1 MDHVFHR
8 NLNYSYPLID
18 RGEGVYLIDDK
29 GKKYLDGAA
38 GAVSV
43 SLGYSNQEVIKAMG
57 EQAKKVP
64 FVHTMRFETDVLH
77 RCCTKITQWAPESLN
92 QVYLTSG
99 GAEAVESAIKLARQY
114 HILKG
119 NEKKYKIIGRWQ
131 SYHGN
136 TLGSLSAGGDVNRR
150 ALYAEQLPSF
160 EHIHPP
166 YCHRCPYG
174 KKYEDCQ
181 KKGLECV
188 KDLEKTILEVGP
200 EKIAAFI
207 AEPIVGSQ
215 IAAMVP
221 PEEYW
226 EQISDI
232 CKKYDILL
240 IADEVMTGFGRTGTP
255 FAMQHWGVTPDII
268 TFGKGIS
275 SSYFPLGGIIVADA
289 IISTLKKEGDGI
301 FAHGYTFSGHPI
313 GAAAGLAVLEY
324 MEKHQ
329 VLDSVK
335 EKGQY
340 LEAKLLTLKKD
351 LPIIGDI
358 RGRGLM
364 WGIEIVKD
372 QMTHEPFPPEYKA
385 AQKVNEFAMER
396 GGVFYP
402 GSGAILGK
410 KGDHLLIGP
419 PLTISIEEIDIMVP
433 ILEGALRR
441 YQNLVK

>member
-8 NLNYSYPLID
+8 NFNYSYPLIE

-38 GAVSV
+38 GAISV
-43 SLGYSNQEVIKAMG
+43 SLGYSNQEVIEAIY

-64 FVHTMRFETDVLH
+64 FVHTMRFETDILH
-77 RCCTKITQWAPESLN
+77 RCCSKIAQWAPETLN
-92 QVYLTSG
+92 YVYLTSG
-99 GAEAVESAIKLARQY
+99 GSEAVESSIKLAKQY
-114 HILKG
+114 HVLNG
-119 NEKKYKIIGRWQ
+119 NEQKNIVIGRWQ
-131 SYHGN
+131 GYHGN
-136 TLGSLSAGGDVNRR
+136 TLGALSAGGDSKRR
-150 ALYAEQLPSF
+150 AIYLDLLPSF

-166 YCHRCPYG
+166 YCHRCPYN
-174 KKYEDCQ
+174 KNYEHCQ
-181 KKGLECV
+181 IEKLECV
-188 KDLEKTILEVGP
+188 NHLEKTITEIGP

-215 IAAMVP
+215 IAALIP

-226 EQISDI
+226 QQVSDI
-232 CKKYDILL
+232 CKKYDIIL
-240 IADEVMTGFGRTGTP
+240 IADEVMTGIGRTGTA
-255 FAMQHWGVTPDII
+255 FAVEHWGVIPDII

-275 SSYFPLGGIIVADA
+275 SSYFPLGGIIVSDS
-289 IISTLKKEGDGI
+289 IISTLKEKGDGI
-301 FAHGYTFSGHPI
+301 FAHGYTFSGHPM

-324 MEKHQ
+324 MEKYQ
-329 VLDSVK
+329 VLKSVQ
-335 EKGQY
+335 EKGKF
-340 LEAKLLTLKKD
+340 LEALLQDLKKKTS
-351 LPIIGDI
+351 IIGDV

-372 QMTHEPFPPEYKA
+372 QLTNEPFPPEYNA
-385 AQKVNEFAMER
+385 AQKINEKAIEA

-419 PLTISIEEIDIMVP
+419 PLTITMEEIDEMVS
-433 ILEGALRR
+433 ILSNAFEMYVSKL
-441 YQNLVK
+441 